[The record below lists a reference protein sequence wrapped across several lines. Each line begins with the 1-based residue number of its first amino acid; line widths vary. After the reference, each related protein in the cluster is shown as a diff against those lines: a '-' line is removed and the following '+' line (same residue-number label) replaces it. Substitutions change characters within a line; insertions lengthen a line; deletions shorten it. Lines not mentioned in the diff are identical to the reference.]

1 MKNLNE
7 DLKTGKLKQAYLLYG
22 EENYLKRQ
30 YKERITK
37 ALLGEDDTMNYAY
50 YEGKGINLKEV
61 IDLAETLPFFAERR
75 LIVFENTGLFKSA
88 GADLADYIV
97 EGKNIRDNEVL
108 AKHADWVEEF
118 LPKYEKVT
126 RENIDTILQEEVGL
140 VFSKVLEDAGVYKC
154 TEKGRQDFGKFL
166 HSVGFEG

>member
-1 MKNLNE
+1 M
-7 DLKTGKLKQAYLLYG
+7 
-22 EENYLKRQ
+22 
-30 YKERITK
+30 
-37 ALLGEDDTMNYAY
+37 
-50 YEGKGINLKEV
+50 

-75 LIVFENTGLFKSA
+75 LIVFENTGLFKRD